1 MSKFFDLQ
9 MTGPELDERL
19 DKIDD
24 VYTKSEVYTKQE
36 TDEVVGAEASIRA
49 NSDTSLQDQIDE
61 IAESGSIQTLTANKS
76 LVEVGQTTSVALN
89 ATTSLNASVIR
100 LLKESTQITQGSGT
114 QLSYTD
120 SVSPTEAG
128 IITYYAL
135 FDIGNSTKE
144 KSINVNAVLPIYY
157 GAGASYTGAQTKAPL
172 RTSPV
177 GSYTIAVGS
186 TGQYMFFLVPST
198 MSIRKVT
205 MNGFDVPMQNAVD
218 VVINGFSYKSYQTFN
233 TYDAGAYDLKIES

>member
-1 MSKFFDLQ
+1 MSQYYDLSL
-9 MTGPELDERL
+9 TGPELDERL
-19 DKIDD
+19 QNVI
-24 VYTKSEVYTKQE
+24 ENEQAIGE
-36 TDEVVGAEASIRA
+36 EASIRA
-49 NSDTSLQDQIDE
+49 SADTGLQDQIDE
-61 IAESGSIQTLTANKS
+61 IVESGSIQTLTANRS

-89 ATTSLNASVIR
+89 ATTSLNALVIR
-100 LLKESTQITQGSGT
+100 LLKESTQIAQGSGT

-120 SVSPTEAG
+120 TLSPVEAG
-128 IITYYAL
+128 TTTYHAV
-135 FDIGNSTKE
+135 FEIGSSTKE
-144 KSINVNAVLPIYY
+144 KTVNVNAVLPIYY
-157 GAGASYTGAQTKAPL
+157 GAGANYTAAQTKAPL

-177 GSYTIAVGS
+177 GSYTIAVAS

-218 VVINGFSYKSYQTFN
+218 VVINGFSYKSYQTSN